1 MLSLALRLA
10 RAVSFI
16 LLGLALL
23 WPWYRVPI
31 GLRPGAQNSYAV
43 VFLEPHSTLAFKILV
58 AASLVSILVYCSRR
72 SVTAIKRLIFVSGIG
87 LFLFVLLATSFAP
100 LTMQRCARVAAQ
112 AEWLTDQNFSLIL
125 PTGDSLNEEEYSYQS
140 FEPLV
145 SITDVMPRSF
155 QVLPAPEFTNLL
167 DLHLTQLPEISLWL
181 GYTSGFCQFVKRGW
195 FCGLFG
201 AILLFAS
208 FSRSVRIDLGPTK
221 VLAWRFFVIALIG
234 GTALEGFWLAF
245 PFAAGIELHRARLD
259 AGQGGFE
266 GARIHLDRAFGLLP
280 SLHSGT
286 DILFEEGW
294 LDRRIGQTTSTTSRL
309 VQAVEE
315 EEEHLSARA
324 WTHYEQ
330 LMQTEN
336 PGEVRAEA
344 FRGALRLALRDL
356 NSGLEERAAARLNEL
371 SALDPS
377 CIKANYALQLADL
390 RLHRKA
396 ALERDVLQFE
406 TVYKTFQS
414 LEKIAPIASAH
425 KRLAELD
432 FETNDAA
439 DVGEQ
444 LRAAAK
450 E

>member
-1 MLSLALRLA
+1 MLSLALGLA
-10 RAVSFI
+10 RILSLL
-16 LLGLALL
+16 LLGLALAL
-23 WPWYRVPI
+23 PWYRVPI
-31 GLRPGAQNSYAV
+31 GLRPGAPDSYAV
-43 VFLEPHSTLAFKILV
+43 VFLEPPSTAIFKILV
-58 AASLVSILVYCSRR
+58 AASLVAILIYCSRR
-72 SVTAIKRLIFVSGIG
+72 SATPMRRLTFVSGIG
-87 LFLFVLLATSFAP
+87 LFLLVLLTTSFAP
-100 LTMQRCARVAAQ
+100 LTLQRCAKVAAQ

-125 PTGDSLNEEEYSYQS
+125 PTGDSLSEEEYSYQS

-145 SITDVMPRSF
+145 SITDVMPRAF
-155 QVLPAPEFTNLL
+155 QVLPAPEVTTAL
-167 DLHLTQLPEISLWL
+167 DLHVTQLPETMLWL
-181 GYTSGFCQFVKRGW
+181 GYTSGFCQFVGRGW

-201 AILLFAS
+201 ALLLFAS
-208 FSRSVRIDLGPTK
+208 FSRPLRTELAPTK
-221 VLAWRFFVIALIG
+221 IPTWRFPIMALIG
-234 GTALEGFWLAF
+234 GIALEGFWLVF

-259 AGQGGFE
+259 ASEGEFA

-280 SLHSGT
+280 SLRSNT
-286 DILFEEGW
+286 DLLFERGW
-294 LDRRIGQTTSTTSRL
+294 LDRRIGQTSSAESRL
-309 VQAVEE
+309 VEAVEE

-330 LMQTEN
+330 LLQAQNSSEI
-336 PGEVRAEA
+336 RAEA
-344 FRGALRLALRDL
+344 YRGALRLALRDL

-371 SALDPS
+371 LVLDNS

-396 ALERDVLQFE
+396 ALERDVVQFE

-414 LEKIAPIASAH
+414 LEKIAPIATAH
-425 KRLAELD
+425 RRLAELD

-439 DVGEQ
+439 DVTEQ